1 MTLKAQ
7 SAQETE
13 EVAAMNDSNK
23 LVHSKLDNSTLE
35 NSALDTYS
43 LESKTQ
49 PTLQLSYRHAFML
62 VLKRDLLIAMRHK
75 DDIINPLL
83 FFVIVITLFPLGIG
97 PEAQTLSRIAPG
109 IIWVAALLATLL
121 SLDRLFK
128 SDHLDG
134 SLEQML
140 LSPHPIFLLVL
151 AKIFAHWLITGL
163 PLILIAPLLAVL
175 LHLDENSYTAL
186 ILTLLLG
193 TPVLSLLG
201 AVGVA
206 LTVGIKKG
214 GVLLS
219 LLVLPLYIPV
229 LIFATSAI
237 DTAALGLP
245 YSGQLAI
252 IAALF
257 FGSLTLAP
265 FAVGAALKVS
275 TN

>member
-1 MTLKAQ
+1 MT
-7 SAQETE
+7 T
-13 EVAAMNDSNK
+13 
-23 LVHSKLDNSTLE
+23 VHN
-35 NSALDTYS
+35 
-43 LESKTQ
+43 
-49 PTLQLSYRHAFML
+49 LSYTSAFSL
-62 VLKRDLLIAMRHK
+62 IIKRDLTIAFRHR

-83 FFVIVITLFPLGIG
+83 FFIIVVTLFPLGIG
-97 PEAQTLSRIAPG
+97 PESTTLARIAPG

-128 SDHLDG
+128 SDHEDG
-134 SLEQML
+134 SLEQMM
-140 LSPHPIFLLVL
+140 LSPHPIFILVL
-151 AKIFAHWLITGL
+151 AKIIAHWLVTGL
-163 PLILIAPLLAVL
+163 PLIFIAPLLAVL
-175 LHLDENSYTAL
+175 LHLDENSYGAL
-186 ILTLLLG
+186 MLTLLLG

-201 AVGVA
+201 AIGVA

-219 LLVLPLYIPV
+219 LLVLPLYIPI

-237 DTAALGLP
+237 DTAAMNLP

-265 FAVGAALKVS
+265 FAVSAALKVS

>member
-1 MTLKAQ
+1 MTQ
-7 SAQETE
+7 
-13 EVAAMNDSNK
+13 V
-23 LVHSKLDNSTLE
+23 
-35 NSALDTYS
+35 
-43 LESKTQ
+43 
-49 PTLQLSYRHAFML
+49 SYRAAFAL
-62 VLKRDLLIAMRHK
+62 IVKRDLMIAFRHR

-83 FFVIVITLFPLGIG
+83 FFVIVVSLFPLGVG
-97 PEAQTLSRIAPG
+97 PESTTLSRIAPG

-128 SDHLDG
+128 SDHADG

-140 LSPHPIFLLVL
+140 LSPHPVFILVL
-151 AKIFAHWLITGL
+151 AKICAHWLLTGL

-175 LHLDENSYTAL
+175 LHLHESSYGAL
-186 ILTLLLG
+186 MLTLLLG

-201 AVGVA
+201 AIGVA

-237 DTAALGLP
+237 DTAAMNLP
-245 YSGQLAI
+245 YNGQLAI
-252 IAALF
+252 IAAIF
-257 FGSLTLAP
+257 FASLTLAP
-265 FAVGAALKVS
+265 FAVSAALKVS

>member
-1 MTLKAQ
+1 
-7 SAQETE
+7 
-13 EVAAMNDSNK
+13 MNNK
-23 LVHSKLDNSTLE
+23 
-35 NSALDTYS
+35 
-43 LESKTQ
+43 Q
-49 PTLQLSYRHAFML
+49 PLSYRSAFSL
-62 VLKRDLLIAMRHK
+62 ILKRDLTIAFRHQ

-83 FFVIVITLFPLGIG
+83 FFIIVVTLFPLGIG
-97 PEAQTLSRIAPG
+97 PEANTLAKIAPG
-109 IIWVAALLATLL
+109 IIWVAALLSTLL

-128 SDHLDG
+128 SDYEDG

-140 LSPHPIFLLVL
+140 LSPHPIFILVL
-151 AKIFAHWLITGL
+151 AKIIAHWLLTGL

-175 LHLDENSYTAL
+175 LHLDENSYIAL
-186 ILTLLLG
+186 MLTLLLG

-201 AVGVA
+201 AIGVA

-237 DTAALGLP
+237 DTAAMNLP

-257 FGSLTLAP
+257 IGSLTLAP
-265 FAVGAALKVS
+265 FAASAALKVS

>member
-1 MTLKAQ
+1 MT
-7 SAQETE
+7 
-13 EVAAMNDSNK
+13 
-23 LVHSKLDNSTLE
+23 
-35 NSALDTYS
+35 
-43 LESKTQ
+43 
-49 PTLQLSYRHAFML
+49 QLSYRAAFAL
-62 VLKRDLLIAMRHK
+62 IVKRDLMIAFRHR

-83 FFVIVITLFPLGIG
+83 FFVIVVSLFPLGVG
-97 PEAQTLSRIAPG
+97 PESTTLSRIAPG

-128 SDHLDG
+128 SDYADG

-140 LSPHPIFLLVL
+140 LSPHPVFILVI
-151 AKIFAHWLITGL
+151 AKIFAHWLLTGL
-163 PLILIAPLLAVL
+163 PLILMAPLLAVL
-175 LHLDENSYTAL
+175 LHLHESSYGAL
-186 ILTLLLG
+186 MLTLLLG

-201 AVGVA
+201 AIGVA

-237 DTAALGLP
+237 DSAAMNLP
-245 YSGQLAI
+245 YNGQLAI
-252 IAALF
+252 IAAIF
-257 FGSLTLAP
+257 FASLTLAP
-265 FAVGAALKVS
+265 FAVSAALKVS

>member
-1 MTLKAQ
+1 MT
-7 SAQETE
+7 
-13 EVAAMNDSNK
+13 
-23 LVHSKLDNSTLE
+23 
-35 NSALDTYS
+35 
-43 LESKTQ
+43 
-49 PTLQLSYRHAFML
+49 QLSYRAAFAL
-62 VLKRDLLIAMRHK
+62 IVKRDLMIAFRHR

-83 FFVIVITLFPLGIG
+83 FFVIVVTLFPLGIG
-97 PEAQTLSRIAPG
+97 PESTMLSRIAPG
-109 IIWVAALLATLL
+109 IIWVAALLSTLL

-128 SDHLDG
+128 SDYADG

-140 LSPHPIFLLVL
+140 LSPHPIFILVL
-151 AKIFAHWLITGL
+151 AKIVAHWLLTGL

-175 LHLDENSYTAL
+175 LHLQESSYGAL
-186 ILTLLLG
+186 MLTLLLG

-201 AVGVA
+201 AIGVA

-237 DTAALGLP
+237 DTAGMNLP
-245 YSGQLAI
+245 YNGQLAI
-252 IAALF
+252 IAAIF
-257 FGSLTLAP
+257 FASLTLAP
-265 FAVGAALKVS
+265 FAVSAALKVS

>member
-1 MTLKAQ
+1 MKNLPYQCNNKELAVEKNNRLPPDTTKLDRIVIIDEQPSYSQAF
-7 SAQETE
+7 
-13 EVAAMNDSNK
+13 K
-23 LVHSKLDNSTLE
+23 LVLT
-35 NSALDTYS
+35 
-43 LESKTQ
+43 
-49 PTLQLSYRHAFML
+49 
-62 VLKRDLLIAMRHK
+62 RDLVIALRHK
-75 DDIINPLL
+75 DDFLNPLL
-83 FFVIVITLFPLGIG
+83 FFIIIVTLFPLGVG
-97 PEAQTLSRIAPG
+97 PDVSILSRIAPG

-134 SLEQML
+134 SLEQLL
-140 LSPHPIFLLVL
+140 LSPQPLFILVL
-151 AKIFAHWLITGL
+151 AKITAHWLITGL
-163 PLILIAPLLAVL
+163 PLIIIAPLLAVL
-175 LHLDENSYTAL
+175 LHLDERSYSAL
-186 ILTLLLG
+186 FLTLLLG

-201 AVGVA
+201 SIGVA

-229 LIFATSAI
+229 LIFSTGAI
-237 DTAALGLP
+237 DNAALGLP

-265 FAVGAALKVS
+265 FAVAAALKVS